1 MHFHIYHASHYYL
14 ILGSLKKFRWSNPK
28 YRNPLFLLIQTF
40 LHMFYGC
47 RMIFE
52 RKELLS
58 VPWSSLDQTAVLL
71 ALVLSQVISYLLLP
85 SALQLLHPAGLNLS
99 LLSSNFITLAAA
111 TSILMYK
118 VSLSS
123 LIRTS
128 RPLDPFKNLPFIL
141 LLGHGHTG
149 FHAFGSQT
157 VEVSNNVLI
166 IVVFTIKSI
175 IGLMD
180 GGTKS
185 SIFQVPLLKV

>member
-1 MHFHIYHASHYYL
+1 MHLHMNYISHYYL
-14 ILGSLKKFRWSNPK
+14 FLGSLKSSDG
-28 YRNPLFLLIQTF
+28 QTQSVETYF
-40 LHMFYGC
+40 FFSFKASYGC

-128 RPLDPFKNLPFIL
+128 GPLDPFKNLPFIL

-185 SIFQVPLLKV
+185 SIFQVLLLEV